1 MKKVTKFMSLVLSL
15 AMVLA
20 LSACGSKPAENTPA
34 EDSSNTAAEDTNANG
49 GERVAPSTP
58 EVIRIACGPLNGY
71 QNTVY
76 NAIADMVNKDL
87 PGFYSFSIE
96 ASTGSAENARLLMAS
111 EVNIGTMGLDVSS
124 KAYNATDAFE
134 GMPSGQIR
142 MLYAHPGTGA
152 IVHIIAHPKSDI
164 QSVSDLK
171 GKKVAAT
178 AGVMQGYL
186 EDALFGYDMTLDD
199 LGSFTNLSLTDMMNA
214 LQDGTI
220 DAFCYGNVAPNT
232 NFTDLATTF
241 GFKLIDIG
249 EEAVAKIVAAKP
261 WYPEVTIAGG
271 TYAGV
276 DNDVVSFAQPT
287 VVCCSAD
294 LSDDA
299 AYDFVSTVFG
309 HADDLADIHKNF
321 KGLNPTDASAYDLIP
336 YHNGAARYYAE
347 QGITVTAE

>member
-1 MKKVTKFMSLVLSL
+1 MKKMSRLIGLLLVC

-20 LSACGSKPAENTPA
+20 LAACGGGSANTTSPSPSASAPAE
-34 EDSSNTAAEDTNANG
+34 SVSG
-49 GERVAPSTP
+49 GEETRTP
-58 EVIRIACGPLNGY
+58 PASPTVIRIACGPLNGY

-76 NAIADMVNKDL
+76 NAVADMVNKDL
-87 PGFYSFSIE
+87 PGFYSFAIE
-96 ASTGSAENARLLMAS
+96 ASTGSAENARLLMAG
-111 EVNIGTMGLDVSS
+111 EVDIGTMGLDVSNQG
-124 KAYNATDAFE
+124 YNATGSFE
-134 GMPSGQIR
+134 GMEKGQIR

-152 IVHIIAHPKSDI
+152 IVHIVAHPKSDI
-164 QSVSDLK
+164 ETIEDLK

-186 EDALFGYDMTLDD
+186 EDALFGHDMTLDD

-249 EEAVAKIVAAKP
+249 EEAVAKIIEAKP
-261 WYPEVTIAGG
+261 WYHEEIIAAG
-271 TYAGV
+271 TYNGV
-276 DNDVVSFAQPT
+276 DNDVHSFAQPT

-294 LSDDA
+294 LSDEA
-299 AYDFVSTVFG
+299 AYDFVSTVMN
-309 HADDLADIHKNF
+309 HADDLVEIHKNF
-321 KGLNPTDASAYDLIP
+321 TGVGPETGTAYQLIP
-336 YHNGAARYYAE
+336 FHSGAARYFAE
-347 QGITVTAE
+347 QGITVETK

>member
-1 MKKVTKFMSLVLSL
+1 MKKFTKLMSLVLSL

-20 LSACGSKPAENTPA
+20 LSACGSKPAEQTP
-34 EDSSNTAAEDTNANG
+34 SNDGATTEG
-49 GERVAPSTP
+49 GRVAPSSP

-76 NAIADMVNKDL
+76 NAIADLVNKDM

-96 ASTGSAENARLLMAS
+96 ASTGSAENARLLMAD
-111 EVNIGTMGLDVSS
+111 EVNIGTLGLDVSS
-124 KAYNATDAFE
+124 KAYNATGAFE
-134 GMPSGQIR
+134 GMPSGKIR
-142 MLYAHPGTGA
+142 LMYAHPGTGA

-164 QSVSDLK
+164 QSVTDLK

-199 LGSFTNLSLTDMMNA
+199 LGSFVNLSLSDMMNA

-249 EEAVAKIVAAKP
+249 SEAVAKIVAEKP
-261 WYPEVTIAGG
+261 WYHEVTIPGG
-271 TYAGV
+271 TYSGV

-287 VVCCSAD
+287 VACCSAD
-294 LSDDA
+294 LSEDA
-299 AYDFVSTVFG
+299 VYDFVSTVFG
-309 HADDLADIHKNF
+309 HSDDLASIHKNF
-321 KGLNPTDASAYDLIP
+321 AGLNPADATANDLIP
-336 YHNGAARYYAE
+336 YHAGAARYFAE
-347 QGITVTAE
+347 QGITVATE